1 MCRVVVIAAV
11 SGCLCS
17 FAVSA
22 EAQDLNRRL
31 FASEAVYKLH
41 LANPAYRSCDANRDG
56 AFQPEELACYDA
68 LPIKASYLPP
78 PPVRPNA
85 LIIDTSV
92 EAASETAASSRRAAL
107 AAPPDPLAASNKA
120 FLIVRRS
127 RDAIGSFA
135 DPKPFAKAAGAEFA
149 WADDRI
155 ADNEVWSARGIVA
168 ASFVRYGEVLRDD
181 PYIDTLTLAP
191 YVNFDRVSN
200 SKKITSD
207 VDDLTYGGVFEA
219 GFANVLGATQYIDVS
234 GEYVSSFAG
243 DAKNWS
249 VELQWQPVGGVN
261 PEGGNTIFSYMG
273 TPLPLGRYFVFAV
286 SPTVQAE
293 YVGELGEVSTQ
304 PIFAE
309 HNEAFR
315 TGPSVTLAI
324 DGIKEF
330 GYVPWW
336 IQRIHYEI
344 TYGWLYDFLSGR
356 DYELL
361 DTALT
366 LALDPKGHLG
376 LTFSYRNGQLVA
388 TGQDVDQANI
398 ALSVSY

>member
-11 SGCLCS
+11 SGCLCF

-22 EAQDLNRRL
+22 DAQDLNRRL
-31 FASEAVYKLH
+31 FASEAVYELH

-56 AFQPEELACYDA
+56 AFQPDELACYDA

-78 PPVRPNA
+78 APIRTNTP
-85 LIIDTSV
+85 IIDISV
-92 EAASETAASSRRAAL
+92 EAPQAVTQSRRAAM
-107 AAPPDPLAASNKA
+107 AAPPDPLAASNNA

-127 RDAIGSFA
+127 RDAVGSFA
-135 DPKPFAKAAGAEFA
+135 SPKPFARAAGAEFA
-149 WADDRI
+149 WADDYI
-155 ADNEVWSARGIVA
+155 ADNEVWSARGLVA
-168 ASFVRYGEVLRDD
+168 ASFVHRGQVLRDD
-181 PYIDTLTLAP
+181 PYIKTLALAP
-191 YVNFDRVSN
+191 YVDFDRVSN

-207 VDDLTYGGVFEA
+207 IDNLTYGGVFEA
-219 GFANVLGATQYIDVS
+219 GFANVFGATQYLDIS
-234 GEYVSSFAG
+234 GEVVTSFAG
-243 DAKNWS
+243 ETKNWS
-249 VELQWQPVGGVN
+249 IDLEWQPVGGRSS
-261 PEGGNTIFSYMG
+261 EGGNTIFSYLG
-273 TPLPLGRYFVFAV
+273 APQPFGRYFVITA
-286 SPTVQAE
+286 SPSLQAE
-293 YVGELGEVSTQ
+293 YVAKLGEVSTQ

-315 TGPSVTLAI
+315 AGPAVTLAL

-330 GYVPWW
+330 DYVPWW

-344 TYGWLYDFLSGR
+344 SYGWLYDFLSGR

-361 DTALT
+361 DTSLT
-366 LALDPKGHLG
+366 FALDPKGHLG

-388 TGQDVDQANI
+388 TGQDVDLAKI

>member
-1 MCRVVVIAAV
+1 MSRVVVIAAV
-11 SGCLCS
+11 CGCLWS
-17 FAVSA
+17 ITFSA
-22 EAQDLNRRL
+22 QAQSLNRRL
-31 FASEAVYKLH
+31 YANEAVYELH
-41 LANPAYRSCDANRDG
+41 LANPAFARCNTNRDG

-68 LPIKASYLPP
+68 LPIRASYLPP
-78 PPVRPNA
+78 PPAAPRSP
-85 LIIDTSV
+85 IIDTSV
-92 EAASETAASSRRAAL
+92 EAGATSVHAKKAAA
-107 AAPPDPLAASNKA
+107 PDPLAASNKTL
-120 FLIVRRS
+120 LIVRRS
-127 RDAIGSFA
+127 RSAIGSFA
-135 DPKPFAKAAGAEFA
+135 DPKPFGQAAGAEFA

-168 ASFVRYGEVLRDD
+168 ASFVHHGQVLRDD

-200 SKKITSD
+200 SKTITRD
-207 VDDLTYGGVFEA
+207 VDNLTYGGVFEA
-219 GFANVLGATQYIDVS
+219 GIANVWGATQYLDIS
-234 GEYVSSFAG
+234 GEAVTSFAG

-249 VELQWQPVGGVN
+249 IGLEWQPVGGVN

-273 TPLPLGRYFVFAV
+273 TPLPLGRYFVITG
-286 SPTVQAE
+286 SPRLQAQ
-293 YVGELGEVSTQ
+293 YVGELGDVAGQ

-309 HNEAFR
+309 RSEAFR
-315 TGPSVTLAI
+315 IGPSMTLAI

-336 IQRIHYEI
+336 IQRMHYEI
-344 TYGWLYDFLSGR
+344 TYGWLYDLLSGR

-361 DTALT
+361 DTSLT
-366 LALDPKGHLG
+366 FALDPKGHLG

>member
-11 SGCLCS
+11 SGCLGL
-17 FAVSA
+17 FAVEA
-22 EAQDLNRRL
+22 HAQDLNRRL
-31 FASEAVYKLH
+31 FASDAAYELH

-56 AFQPEELACYDA
+56 AFQPDELLCYDA

-78 PPVRPNA
+78 APVRASTP
-85 LIIDTSV
+85 IIDTSV
-92 EAASETAASSRRAAL
+92 EAPRAVSQSAAAL

-127 RDAIGSFA
+127 RSAIGSFA

-149 WADDRI
+149 WADDYI

-168 ASFVRYGEVLRDD
+168 ASFVHYGQVLRDD

-200 SKKITSD
+200 SRNIASN
-207 VDDLTYGGVFEA
+207 VDNLTYGGVFEA
-219 GFANVLGATQYIDVS
+219 GFANVLGATQYVDIS
-234 GEYVSSFAG
+234 GEVVTSFAG
-243 DAKNWS
+243 ESKNWS
-249 VELQWQPVGGVN
+249 IDLEWQPVGGRN
-261 PEGGNTIFSYMG
+261 PEGGNTIFSY
-273 TPLPLGRYFVFAV
+273 LGAPQPFGPYFVITA
-286 SPTVQAE
+286 SPKLQAE
-293 YVGELGEVSTQ
+293 YMAELGEISTQ

-315 TGPSVTLAI
+315 AGPAVTLAL

-344 TYGWLYDFLSGR
+344 SYGWLYDFLSGR

-361 DTALT
+361 DTSLT
-366 LALDPKGHLG
+366 FALDPKGHLG